1 MRFLLNSATFTSFKS
16 NLILIQ
22 PRKISDAELAHLI
35 KSGEKEAYRELFE
48 KYAPKIYLFSLS
60 YLKNEEDAKGL
71 VQEVFMK
78 VWEKREILD
87 ASQNIKSY
95 IFKIAVNAIY
105 DFIRHKNI
113 ENAFNDF
120 ARINFDIHSNDTWDT
135 VIFEEMKSTLNKLVA
150 QLPEQRRRIFNLSKR
165 KGLSND
171 EIAIKL
177 NISKRTVENQ
187 LYRAITFLK
196 EHLRNESIIF
206 LLFFY
211 LWYY

>member
-1 MRFLLNSATFTSFKS
+1 M
-16 NLILIQ
+16 IQ
-22 PRKISDAELAHLI
+22 PKKISDAELALLI

-60 YLKNEEDAKGL
+60 YLKNKEDAEGL
-71 VQEVFMK
+71 VQEVFIK

-95 IFKIAVNAIY
+95 IFKIAINAIY

-113 ENAFNDF
+113 EHAFNDF

-135 VIFEEMKSTLNKLVA
+135 IIFEEMKSTLNKLVGK
-150 QLPEQRRRIFNLSKR
+150 LPEQRRRIFNMSKR
-165 KGLSND
+165 KGLTND
-171 EIAIKL
+171 EIAKKL

-187 LYRAITFLK
+187 LYRAIVFLK
-196 EHLRNESIIF
+196 EQLRKESIIL

-211 LWYY
+211 LWYF